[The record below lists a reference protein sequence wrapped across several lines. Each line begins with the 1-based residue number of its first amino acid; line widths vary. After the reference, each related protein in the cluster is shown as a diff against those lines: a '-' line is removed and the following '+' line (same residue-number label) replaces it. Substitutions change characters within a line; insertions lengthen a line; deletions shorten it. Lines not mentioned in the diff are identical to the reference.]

1 VALSGAS
8 IPRVSFVI
16 ANYNYGRYVAQAIDS
31 LLAQTFTALELIVI
45 DDCSTD
51 DSRAIL
57 QRYATEPRVRLL
69 FHSTNQRN
77 IRSYNE
83 GLALAR
89 GEFVGIVCADDFCL
103 RPDAVERQVAIF
115 DAHPEVGFVY
125 SAQTYVDEHG
135 VTFRLMQPWTTD
147 YVRDGLAE
155 FADLAFRN
163 YVPNTGTLVRRVA
176 HDRLGLYDPEL
187 PHAGDWDLW
196 LRVATAFE
204 VGYLAEPMY
213 AYRFHGS
220 NLSVAGHSPRQANR
234 EIAVA
239 VSNGFDALPAHAPPA
254 LRALRRAAIQHVL
267 LATSWGDRSL
277 GRVRRAWIGLT
288 DAAWR
293 SPSLLGTRMFYA
305 AVGRTL
311 LLTVLGQRR
320 YQDLARRRAARVH
333 DGPPT
338 SLPASQG

>member
-1 VALSGAS
+1 M
-8 IPRVSFVI
+8 PRVSFVI
-16 ANYNYGRYVAQAIDS
+16 ANYNYGRYVTAAIDS
-31 LLAQTFTALELIVI
+31 LLAQTFQALELIVI

-57 QRYATEPRVRLL
+57 QRYADEPRVRLV
-69 FHSTNQRN
+69 FHATNQQN

-83 GLALAR
+83 GLTLAR

-125 SAQTYVDEHG
+125 SAQTYVDEQG
-135 VTFRLMQPWTTD
+135 AAFRVIQPWAAD
-147 YVRDGLAE
+147 YVRDGLVE

-163 YVPNTGTLVRRVA
+163 YVANTGTLVRRVA
-176 HDRLGLYDPEL
+176 HERLGLYDVAL

-204 VGYLAEPMY
+204 VGYIAESLY
-213 AYRFHGS
+213 AYRIHGL
-220 NLSVAGHSPRQANR
+220 NMSVAGHSPRQANR
-234 EIAVA
+234 EVAQAVT
-239 VSNGFDALPAHAPPA
+239 NGFAALPAHAPPA
-254 LRALRRAAIQHVL
+254 LRALRRSAIQHVL

-277 GRVRRAWIGLT
+277 GRVRRSWIGLL

-293 SPSLLGTRMFYA
+293 SPSLLGTTMFHA
-305 AVGRTL
+305 AVGRTV
-311 LLTVLGQRR
+311 LLTLLGHRR
-320 YQDLARRRAARVH
+320 YEELSRWRGARSRDDAT
-333 DGPPT
+333 PT
-338 SLPASQG
+338 SLPAPQG

>member
-1 VALSGAS
+1 VATSGPS

-31 LLAQTFTALELIVI
+31 LLAQTFTDLELIVI

-51 DSRAIL
+51 DSRDIL
-57 QRYATEPRVRLL
+57 QRYADEPRVRLL
-69 FHSTNQRN
+69 YHATNQRN

-115 DAHPEVGFVY
+115 DAHPNVGFVY
-125 SAQTYVDEHG
+125 SAQTYVDAQG
-135 VTFRLMQPWTTD
+135 VAFRLIQPWSAD

-155 FADLAFRN
+155 FSDLAFRN
-163 YVPNTGTLVRRVA
+163 YVPNTGTLVRRIA
-176 HDRLGLYDPEL
+176 HDQLGLYDPAL

-196 LRVATAFE
+196 LRVATAYQ

-213 AYRFHGS
+213 AYRMHGS

-234 EIAVA
+234 EIALA
-239 VSNGFDALPAHAPPA
+239 VSKGFDALPANAPPA
-254 LRALRRAAIQHVL
+254 LRALRRSAIQHVL
-267 LATSWGDRSL
+267 LATCWGDRSL
-277 GRVRRAWIGLT
+277 GRVRRAWIGLL

-293 SPSLLGTRMFYA
+293 SPSLLGTRMFHA
-305 AVGRTL
+305 ALGRTL
-311 LLTVLGQRR
+311 LLTMLGYRR
-320 YQDLARRRAARVH
+320 YQDLSRRRGASVR
-333 DGPPT
+333 DGA
-338 SLPASQG
+338 PASVPAPQG